1 MSTPPHLRDT
11 DRRGFRRSPLLLGLA
26 VVLIV
31 AFFGL
36 KASAVVIPAGHRG
49 VVFDRIRG
57 GVQQKVLGEGLNLVN
72 PFTAS
77 VTLFDVRSQ
86 TYTMSNAA
94 DEGQVEGADGVSVK
108 TYDGQ
113 NVEVDVSLRYHVD
126 PAKVA
131 ELYQQIGLDYENK
144 VVLPTIRST
153 VRDIFS
159 EHPADAVY
167 SANRE
172 EIAEELTR
180 LVETE
185 LQPRGILVDEFLLR
199 NIEFTPEY
207 FAAIENKQ
215 VEQQTSLRKTYEL
228 EIAEKEAE
236 VRRIKAEGEARANDI
251 RGAALKANPRVV
263 QYDYLRKVAPNVQA
277 LIVDSQDLKH
287 GTIAPPAGANR

>member
-26 VVLIV
+26 VVLLAV
-31 AFFGL
+31 FFGL
-36 KASAVVIPAGHRG
+36 KTSAVVIPAGHRG